1 MRSAPRFLSLFGALG
16 IRARGICLLIVPLL
30 LLMETSA
37 VAQEASGREALD
49 TALSRPLMPEG
60 MVLEQVQSFTESR
73 VPPMPEVA
81 SIDEWQRHA
90 DRMRQ
95 QTLDRVVYRGEAQAW
110 RDAETKV
117 EWLEEIEGG
126 PGYKIKKLRFEAVPG
141 LWVPAL
147 LYEPL
152 ELTGKVPVAL
162 NVNGHDSNGKAA
174 DYKQIRC
181 INQVKRG
188 MLALNVEWLGMGQLR
203 SEGLQHYRMNQL
215 DLCGT
220 SGLAPFYL
228 SMKRSLDLLLAHP
241 HADSERVLVAGLS
254 GGGWQTIFISS
265 LDERVTL
272 SNPVAGYSSFRT
284 RARNLSDLGDS
295 EQTPT
300 DLATVTDYAQLTAMR
315 APRPTLL
322 TFNAKDNC
330 CFAAGHALPPLLEAA
345 RPIYALH
352 GKASNLEFHIN
363 EDPGT
368 HNFEID
374 NRQALYR
381 MIGRHFFPDT
391 KDFSAEEIDSRAEL
405 KTAEELHV
413 ELPENN
419 ATFNSLAVALVAAA
433 ADGPTIPEADSQL
446 ADWQAERRKGLRDVL
461 RAPSYT
467 KVDAEKVSEVPL
479 EGGVAV
485 SWRLTIDGTWTVPA
499 VELVPAEAKQSS
511 LLIADAGRAA
521 SGEQAKQLFDQGHRV
536 LALDPFYFGESKIPQ
551 RDFLYALL
559 VSAVGQRPLGIQS
572 AQVQAVAGWLRE
584 QGEQPVQ
591 LVAVGPRTSVI
602 ALAAAALD
610 AEAVSA
616 VSLHGAWGS
625 LERLIEDNQPVTF
638 APELFCFGL
647 LQEFDLPQM
656 VRLVAPRPVV
666 FHNPAEDVKARI
678 NAQQVK
684 EFYGRLGRDFD
695 PLVQPQVPTN

>member
-1 MRSAPRFLSLFGALG
+1 MKIALRSVSFFGA
-16 IRARGICLLIVPLL
+16 RGTCLLMLPILL
-30 LLMETSA
+30 LA
-37 VAQEASGREALD
+37 GGPVVAQEAGRGEAID
-49 TALSRPLMPEG
+49 AALSRSILPDGL
-60 MVLEQVQSFTESR
+60 VLEQVQAFTESR

-81 SIDEWQRHA
+81 TVADWKTHA

-95 QTLDRVVYRGEAQAW
+95 QTLDRVVYRGQAGAW

-117 EWLEEIEGG
+117 EWLGEIEGG

-152 ELTGKVPVAL
+152 ELVGKVPVAL
-162 NVNGHDSNGKAA
+162 NVNGHDKNGKAA

-181 INQVKRG
+181 INQAKRG
-188 MLALNVEWLGMGQLR
+188 MLALNVEWLGMGQLS
-203 SEGLQHYRMNQL
+203 SESMQHYRMNQL

-228 SMKRSLDLLLAHP
+228 SMKRSLDVLLSHP
-241 HADSERVLVAGLS
+241 NADPERVLVAGLS
-254 GGGWQTIFISS
+254 GGGWQTIFISA

-352 GKASNLEFHIN
+352 GKAQNLEFHIN

-381 MIGRHFFPDT
+381 MIGQHFFPDR
-391 KDFSAEEIDSRAEL
+391 KDFSAEEIESQSEL
-405 KTAEELHV
+405 KTAEQLHV
-413 ELPENN
+413 ELPEDN
-419 ATFNSLAVALVAAA
+419 ATFNSLAAGLVANSAP
-433 ADGPTIPEADSQL
+433 DSEIPAADSQL
-446 ADWQAERRKGLRDVL
+446 TGWQNERRETLREVIH
-461 RAPSYT
+461 APSYT
-467 KVDAEKVSEVPL
+467 AVEAEKVEETKF
-479 EGGVAV
+479 EGGVAI
-485 SWRLTIDGTWTVPA
+485 SWRLTLDQTWTVPA
-499 VELVPAEAKQSS
+499 VELVPSEAKQSS
-511 LLIADAGRAA
+511 LVIADTGRAA
-521 SGEQAKQLFDQGHRV
+521 GGDQAKQLFDQGHRV

-551 RDFLYALL
+551 RDFLFALL

-572 AQVQAVAGWLRE
+572 AQIQAVAGWMQER
-584 QGEQPVQ
+584 GNQPIQ
-591 LVAVGPRTSVI
+591 LVAVGPRTSAI
-602 ALAAAALD
+602 ALATAAIDSETISSVA
-610 AEAVSA
+610 
-616 VSLHGAWGS
+616 LHGAWGS
-625 LERLIEDNQPVTF
+625 LERLIEENQPVTF

-647 LQEFDLPQM
+647 LQEFDLPQL
-656 VRLVAPRPVV
+656 VQLVAPRPVV
-666 FHNPAEDVKARI
+666 FHSPAEDVKARM
-678 NAQQVK
+678 AAEKVK

-695 PLVQPQVPTN
+695 PLAP